1 LRSNSVETA
10 YKISLLANNAL
21 VRTNFDTKDE
31 RLSPLTQD
39 FIFTLPPNF
48 FICDGPNV
56 SFIENCGILRRDPN
70 HFQQLSEIFQSLKA
84 QLN

>member
-1 LRSNSVETA
+1 VPKHLLVVVLK
-10 YKISLLANNAL
+10 KIASWGFRIGKMSSA
-21 VRTNFDTKDE
+21 
-31 RLSPLTQD
+31 PD

-48 FICDGPNV
+48 FICDGPNA